1 MSKVRSLC
9 DNDAQNYHIQRSKR
23 VNGSERRVSFRKTG
37 NSDNMLSS
45 GAMASASPI
54 SIETPVIQLHQCGIP
69 RLGQPTA
76 RKLALALATLSGK
89 TDASE
94 ATVEDLLNY
103 LPMRYEDRSNLARIT
118 NLYDGLEASLELY
131 VRVAGG
137 FQVGKNRGPKQP
149 KLFIFEITASDP
161 ERTGKPVVVWWFVS
175 GRAAQRIIA
184 YNKQRFSKGARFIAY
199 GKWEWDTRRNTFA
212 LRLNKPDELE
222 MLPGTW
228 TPPEIG
234 LLRLAEENVE
244 KEEVEKENGGT
255 AGDDESLI
263 DEEDAIEDEE
273 AGDPGM
279 AAIHVGRRVPVYR
292 KLGEFRSKRLR
303 EIVHAVFSQINDA
316 SITETL
322 PAELRSKHQLIGRAE
337 ALRRIHF
344 PSEEDSIELYEKARS
359 PAHLRLIFEEFFWVA
374 LSLGLRRGERI
385 KEPKGAVIEIT
396 DRIRDSLAS
405 ILPFQLTGAQ
415 ERVIARIFDDM
426 QSDAPMNRLLQGD
439 VGSGKTIVALEAML
453 AAMENGY
460 QAALMAPTEIL
471 AEQHS
476 RNIKRLLAKTSY
488 RVELLMGSLRATE
501 KRRLH
506 KDVAAGDVHAVIGTH
521 ALIQESVAFSKL
533 GLIVI
538 DEQHRF
544 GVLQRAE
551 LRARGFHPDVLV
563 MTATPIPRSLAMTAY
578 GDLDVSVIDELPPGR
593 TPIKTVV
600 VGEDQRTGVYK
611 GVEREVRAGRQ
622 VYVVYPLVEESE
634 KMDLKD
640 ATRMF
645 EQLRDRVF
653 PNFTIGLV
661 HGKMKSADKEEVMRR
676 FVNGEIQ
683 ILVATTVVEVGVDV
697 PNASLM
703 VIEHAERFGLSQLHQ
718 LRGRVGRGA
727 EKSYCVLLASDKQTS
742 VARERLGIMEE
753 TSDGFRIA
761 EKDLEIRG
769 PGEVLGTRQ
778 SGMPTFRIGNLVRDI
793 EILETARREA
803 DFYLTTRRRTRETSE
818 LIERVRADV
827 RFGLAAIG

>member
-1 MSKVRSLC
+1 VQVRLLMLPLL
-9 DNDAQNYHIQRSKR
+9 
-23 VNGSERRVSFRKTG
+23 
-37 NSDNMLSS
+37 NSMLSS
-45 GAMASASPI
+45 RPMASEFPI
-54 SIETPVIQLHQCGIP
+54 KLDTSIVELYRFGIP
-69 RLGQPTA
+69 RFGQPTA
-76 RKLALALATLSGK
+76 RKLGLALASLSAK
-89 TDASE
+89 TDATE

-103 LPMRYEDRSNLARIT
+103 LPMRYEDRSNLARIE
-118 NLYDGLEASLELY
+118 NLSDGTEASLELY

-184 YNKQRFSKGARFIAY
+184 YNRQRFERGARFIAY
-199 GKWEWDTRRNTFA
+199 GRWEWDTRRNTFS

-228 TPPEIG
+228 TPPERE
-234 LLRLAEENVE
+234 LLRLAEESAAT
-244 KEEVEKENGGT
+244 NGGGDAET
-255 AGDDESLI
+255 HGRSDEGDDG
-263 DEEDAIEDEE
+263 DDALADALAEDEE
-273 AGDPGM
+273 SNADPQL

-292 KLGEFRSKRLR
+292 KLGEFRAKRLR
-303 EIVHAVFSQINDA
+303 EMMHEVLSRISDDA
-316 SITETL
+316 ITETL
-322 PAELRSKHQLIGRAE
+322 PEDLRSRQHLIGRAD

-344 PSEEDSIELYEKARS
+344 PTEDVPLADYERARS

-374 LSLGLRRGERI
+374 LALAIQKGERT
-385 KEPKGAVIEIT
+385 KEAKGAVIEIT
-396 DRIRDSLAS
+396 GRVLERISS
-405 ILPFQLTGAQ
+405 VLPFTLTSAQ
-415 ERVIARIFDDM
+415 ERVIKRIFDDM

-439 VGSGKTIVALEAML
+439 VGSGKTIVALQAML
-453 AAMENGY
+453 AAMENNY
-460 QAALMAPTEIL
+460 QAALMVPTEIL
-471 AEQHS
+471 AEQHA
-476 RNIKRLLAKTSY
+476 RNIKRLLATTPY
-488 RVELLMGSLRATE
+488 RVELLIGSLRAAE

-506 KDVAAGDVHAVIGTH
+506 KDLAAGDIHACIGTH
-521 ALIQESVAFSKL
+521 ALIQEAVAFNKL

-551 LRARGFHPDVLV
+551 LRTRGFNPDVLV

-600 VGEDQRTGVYK
+600 VGEDQRAGVYK

-622 VYVVYPLVEESE
+622 VYIVYPLVEESE

-640 ATRMF
+640 ATRMY

-653 PNFTIGLV
+653 PNFSIGLL
-661 HGKMKSADKEEVMRR
+661 HGKMKTAEKDEAMLR
-676 FVNGEIQ
+676 FVSGEIQ
-683 ILVATTVVEVGVDV
+683 ILVATTVIEVGVDV

-727 EKSYCVLLASDKQTS
+727 EQSYCVLLASDKRTS

-753 TSDGFRIA
+753 TNDGFRIA

-769 PGEVLGTRQ
+769 PGEVMGTRQ
-778 SGMPTFRIGNLVRDI
+778 SGLPIFRIGNLVRDVQ
-793 EILETARREA
+793 ILEEARREA
-803 DFYLTTRRRTRETSE
+803 DYYLTSRRLTRETSK
-818 LIERVRADV
+818 LIERVRSDA
-827 RFGLAAIG
+827 RFGLAAVG

>member
-1 MSKVRSLC
+1 
-9 DNDAQNYHIQRSKR
+9 
-23 VNGSERRVSFRKTG
+23 
-37 NSDNMLSS
+37 
-45 GAMASASPI
+45 MASDS
-54 SIETPVIQLHQCGIP
+54 SITLDTPVVSLYRFGIP
-69 RLGQPTA
+69 RIGQPTA
-76 RKLALALATLSGK
+76 RKLALALASLSGK
-89 TDASE
+89 TDATE

-103 LPMRYEDRSNLARIT
+103 LPMRYEDRSNLARIQ
-118 NLYDGLEASLELY
+118 NLSDGMEASLELY

-137 FQVGKNRGPKQP
+137 FQVGKNRGPRQP

-184 YNKQRFSKGARFIAY
+184 YNRQRFSRGARFIAF

-228 TPPEIG
+228 TPPEHA
-234 LLRLAEENVE
+234 LLRLAEEGS
-244 KEEVEKENGGT
+244 NGNETNGEPKGST
-255 AGDDESLI
+255 DAASTGNSEDVDEQDDALK
-263 DEEDAIEDEE
+263 DELEEDEE
-273 AGDPGM
+273 SSVDPAL

-303 EIVHAVFSQINDA
+303 EIMFETLNLIADEAV
-316 SITETL
+316 TETL
-322 PAELRSKHQLIGRAE
+322 PADLRARQHLIGRAD

-344 PSEEDSIELYEKARS
+344 PTEDVPLADYERARS

-374 LSLGLRRGERI
+374 MALALRRGERI

-396 DRIRDSLAS
+396 ARVRERLAS
-405 ILPFQLTGAQ
+405 ILPFELTSAQ
-415 ERVIARIFDDM
+415 ERVTNRIFDDM

-439 VGSGKTIVALEAML
+439 VGSGKTIVALQAML
-453 AAMENGY
+453 AAIENGY
-460 QAALMAPTEIL
+460 QAALMVPTEIL
-471 AEQHS
+471 AEQHA
-476 RNIKRLLAKTSY
+476 RNIKRLLAPTPY
-488 RVELLMGSLRATE
+488 RVELLTGSLRATE

-506 KDVAAGDVHAVIGTH
+506 KDLAAGDIHACIGTH
-521 ALIQESVAFSKL
+521 ALIQESVNFHKL
-533 GLIVI
+533 GLVVI

-551 LRARGFHPDVLV
+551 IRTRGFNPDVLV

-593 TPIKTVV
+593 TPVKTVV
-600 VGEDQRTGVYK
+600 VGEDQRGGVYK

-622 VYVVYPLVEESE
+622 VYVVYPLIEESE

-653 PNFTIGLV
+653 PHFSIGLL
-661 HGKMKSADKEEVMRR
+661 HGKMKTLEKEEVMRR
-676 FVNGEIQ
+676 FVASEIQ
-683 ILVATTVVEVGVDV
+683 VLVATTVIEVGVDV

-703 VIEHAERFGLSQLHQ
+703 LIEHAERFGLSQLHQ

-727 EKSYCVLLASDKQTS
+727 EQSYCVLLASDKKTS

-769 PGEVLGTRQ
+769 PGEVMGTRQ
-778 SGMPTFRIGNLVRDI
+778 SGLPTFRVGNLVRDVQ
-793 EILETARREA
+793 ILEEARREA
-803 DFYLTTRRRTRETSE
+803 DHYLNTRRMTRETSK
-818 LIERVRADV
+818 LIERVRADA
-827 RFGLAAIG
+827 RFGLATVG

>member
-1 MSKVRSLC
+1 MATATSPVSLDTQIMS
-9 DNDAQNYHIQRSKR
+9 
-23 VNGSERRVSFRKTG
+23 
-37 NSDNMLSS
+37 
-45 GAMASASPI
+45 
-54 SIETPVIQLHQCGIP
+54 LHTCGLP
-69 RLGQPTA
+69 RFGQATA
-76 RKLALALATLSGK
+76 RKLGLALASLAGK

-103 LPMRYEDRSNLARIT
+103 LPMRYEDRSNLARIS

-137 FQVGKNRGPKQP
+137 FQVGKNRGPKAP
-149 KLFIFEITASDP
+149 KLYIFEVTASDP
-161 ERTGKPVVVWWFVS
+161 LRTGKPVVVWWFVS
-175 GRAAQRIIA
+175 GRQSQRIIA
-184 YNKQRFSKGARFIAY
+184 YHRQKFTRGARFIAY

-234 LLRLAEENVE
+234 LLRLAEEGEGANGVDGSVE
-244 KEEVEKENGGT
+244 AASEAAEPLDEVDAFE
-255 AGDDESLI
+255 D
-263 DEEDAIEDEE
+263 EDAS
-273 AGDPGM
+273 DPGL

-303 EIVHAVFSQINDA
+303 EIVHAVLAQLDDA

-322 PAELRSKHQLIGRAE
+322 PEELRKRHQLIERAD

-344 PSEEDSIELYEKARS
+344 PSEDDSIQLYEQARS

-374 LSLGLRRGERI
+374 LALGLRRGERI
-385 KEPKGAVIEIT
+385 KEPKGAVIEVT
-396 DRIRDSLAS
+396 ARIRAQLAA
-405 ILPFQLTGAQ
+405 ILPFQLTSAQ

-439 VGSGKTIVALEAML
+439 VGSGKTIVALQAML

-476 RNIKRLLAKTSY
+476 RNIKRLLAQTPY

-506 KDVAAGDVHAVIGTH
+506 KDVAAGEVHAVVGTH
-521 ALIQESVAFSKL
+521 ALIQESVAFNKL
-533 GLIVI
+533 GLVVI

-600 VGEDQRTGVYK
+600 VGEDKRQGVYN

-640 ATRMF
+640 ATRMY
-645 EQLRDRVF
+645 EQLRDRIF
-653 PNFTIGLV
+653 PHFKIGLI
-661 HGKMKSADKEEVMRR
+661 HGKMKAAEKEEVMKR
-676 FVNGEIQ
+676 FVAGEVQ

-727 EKSYCVLLASDKQTS
+727 EQSYCVLLASDKQTS
-742 VARERLGIMEE
+742 VAKERLGIMEE

-778 SGMPTFRIGNLVRDI
+778 SGLPTFRVGNLVRDI

-803 DFYLTTRRRTRETSE
+803 DYYLTTRRLTRETSA